1 MDKLIAGYR
10 RFRAGTWPQERNRF
24 DELSRLG
31 QKPRALVIACSDS
44 RTDPQMVFNA
54 APGELF
60 VLRNVANLVPPYG
73 PDGEPHGVSSAIEF
87 AVRALRVPDIVV
99 MGHAMC
105 GGIKALLDGT
115 PPELSDFVG
124 PWVHIAE
131 PAAKGHAS
139 AGRAAP
145 YLLRARIR
153 PPVVA
158 KPNDLSLDQIG
169 GRSRKASPS
178 RLLLWNQFGR
188 ARAARARRRFSSYFG
203 LVSSSCSGTR
213 ARRSVAPSAGLFR
226 PSTSI
231 NHRRLY
237 FGLKL

>member
-131 PAAKGHAS
+131 PARQKAMQVPAEQRHTFCEHES
-139 AGRAAP
+139 VR
-145 YLLRARIR
+145 
-153 PPVVA
+153 
-158 KPNDLSLDQIG
+158 LSLRNLMTFPWI
-169 GRSRKASPS
+169 RSAVEAEKL
-178 RLLLWNQFGR
+178 RLHGCFFGI
-188 ARAARARRRFSSYFG
+188 SSG
-203 LVSSSCSGTR
+203 VLE
-213 ARRSVAPSAGLFR
+213 
-226 PSTSI
+226 
-231 NHRRLY
+231 RLGPDGV
-237 FGLKL
+237 FHPISD